1 MHDADRMQVSESSC
15 DVDRNIEP
23 LSNRQSALWIA
34 VSSSRGHSKK
44 IVQRALGSLHH
55 QARWVLLIGR
65 LDGSEE
71 LDDVRMSNSL
81 HDAELLH
88 DELHVVL
95 AHQHVV
101 EHLDGH

>member
-1 MHDADRMQVSESSC
+1 MHDADRMQVGQSSC
-15 DVDRNIEP
+15 DIDSNIEP
-23 LSNRQSALWIA
+23 LSNRQSINDIDRR
-34 VSSSRGHSKK
+34 VKK
-44 IVQRALGSLHH
+44 IAQRALESLHH
-55 QARWVLLIGR
+55 QARWLASISR

-81 HDAELLH
+81 QDAELLH